1 MTGMKRWYLPLTIL
15 VVAVTTFACTRLSVG
30 QGGATWPATRSAT
43 VDIVKIFNDFQQTKD
58 LNDELSKRG
67 DGLKK
72 EIGDKRK
79 ILENKRTELEAF
91 KQDSPDYNKRFQELM
106 KQDIEFTT
114 WGQYMQAQV
123 EAEHRVWL
131 KRTYQQII
139 DAVKQISKERGIDVV
154 MYSDAPAIE
163 GENLEAMRDNIRR
176 RKIIWSD
183 TQMDITEPV
192 LQRLNRDYDK
202 SGGRSAIK
210 LPF

>member
-1 MTGMKRWYLPLTIL
+1 MTRMNRWYLPLAVA
-15 VVAVTTFACTRLSVG
+15 VVALTTFVCTRLSVG
-30 QGGATWPATRSAT
+30 QAGAAWPATRAAT
-43 VDIVKIFNDFQQTKD
+43 LDVVKIFNDFQQTKD
-58 LNDELSKRG
+58 LNDELNKRG
-67 DGLKK
+67 DALKK
-72 EIGDKRK
+72 EIADKRK

-139 DAVKQISKERGIDVV
+139 DAAKQISTERGIDIV

-176 RKIIWSD
+176 RKILWSSS
-183 TQMDITEPV
+183 QIDITDSI
-192 LQRLNRDYDK
+192 LQRLNRDYEK
-202 SGGRSAIK
+202 SGGRNAIK